1 MRSIPFQ
8 VAALVLAAVAVY
20 YDLRRRRIPNWVTLW
35 VLPVAPI
42 LWALRFLSAKA
53 VLGIP
58 APLFY
63 GSLSAIGALTCAAV
77 PLLLFRF
84 SLIGGADVKL
94 LASLG
99 ALLMPHTGIL
109 VELVAFLLA
118 ALLLPM
124 RLAYHGRL
132 FSTLLRTASSLVGS
146 LRRRPHDPSLPG
158 EMTGRVPFTPFV
170 LVGAVVAM
178 FVPRIGV

>member
-8 VAALVLAAVAVY
+8 VAALLVAAVAVT
-20 YDLRRRRIPNWVTLW
+20 YDLRHKRVPNWVTLW
-35 VLPVAPI
+35 VLPVAPVM
-42 LWALRFLSAKA
+42 WALRFLSAKP
-53 VLGIP
+53 VFGIP
-58 APLFY
+58 APMFY
-63 GSLSAIGALTCAAV
+63 GSLSVIGAFACAAV

-109 VELVAFLLA
+109 AELVAFVLA

-132 FSTLLRTASSLVGS
+132 FSTVLRSASSLVGS
-146 LRRRPHDPSLPG
+146 MRPGRRDQPLPA
-158 EMTGRVPFTPFV
+158 EMTNRVAFTPFV
-170 LVGAVVAM
+170 LAGAVVALL
-178 FVPRIGV
+178 VPRMGV

>member
-1 MRSIPFQ
+1 MGSTPFQ
-8 VAALVLAAVAVY
+8 VTALVVAAIAVA
-20 YDLRRRRIPNWVTLW
+20 YDLRRKRVPNWVTLW
-35 VLPVAPI
+35 ILPVAPV

-53 VLGIP
+53 VFEIP

-63 GSLSAIGALTCAAV
+63 GALSLTGAVACAAV

-94 LASLG
+94 LACLG

-109 VELVAFLLA
+109 AELVAFVLA

-132 FSTLLRTASSLVGS
+132 FSTLLGSASSLVGS
-146 LRRRPHDPSLPG
+146 LRSRHRDSTLPAA
-158 EMTGRVPFTPFV
+158 MTDRVPFTPFV
-170 LVGAVVAM
+170 LAGALVALLVPRVGA
-178 FVPRIGV
+178 

>member
-8 VAALVLAAVAVY
+8 VAALVLAAVAVT
-20 YDLRRRRIPNWVTLW
+20 YDLRRKRVPNWVTLW
-35 VLPVAPI
+35 VLPVAPL

-53 VLGIP
+53 VFGIP

-63 GSLSAIGALTCAAV
+63 GSLSAIGALACAAV
-77 PLLLFRF
+77 PLVLFRF

-109 VELVAFLLA
+109 VELIAFVLA

-124 RLAYHGRL
+124 RLAYYGRL
-132 FSTLLRTASSLVGS
+132 FSTLLRSASSLVGS
-146 LRRRPHDPSLPG
+146 LRPRRHDASLPA
-158 EMTGRVPFTPFV
+158 EMTDRVPFTPFV
-170 LVGAVVAM
+170 LAGAVLALLVPRVGA
-178 FVPRIGV
+178 